1 MMERT
6 DIIRKVIAFT
16 AAGALLTGCAQTPLG
31 PTVQVMPGPGKS
43 FEAFQVD
50 QSSCKVFAADQVKGQ
65 AEQSNQRAVGAAV
78 LTTVLGAGLGAAVG
92 GGWGAAGQ
100 GAGIGA
106 ATGAATGTAIGADM
120 SANDQYNIQVQYD
133 NSFSQ
138 CMYAKGEMVPG
149 YAPVASASASAP
161 VAYGGG
167 PDPAL
172 VRSVQS
178 ELVRLSY
185 LQTTPDGVQGPR
197 TRSAIQSFERATGM
211 PVDGTSSGKLL
222 AKLQGTPTGQA
233 AATASAPSGW
243 VAPAGTPAATPAS
256 AAAPAAPAGWVA
268 PTRSP

>member
-1 MMERT
+1 MMRRT
-6 DIIRKVIAFT
+6 DTRRKIIAFT

-43 FEAFQVD
+43 FDAFQTD
-50 QSSCKVFAADQVKGQ
+50 QSSCKVFAANQVRGQ

-78 LTTVLGAGLGAAVG
+78 LTTLLGAGLGAAAG

-106 ATGAATGTAIGADM
+106 AAGAATGTAVGADM
-120 SANDQYNIQVQYD
+120 SASDQYNIQVQYD

-138 CMYAKGEMVPG
+138 CMYSKGEMVPG
-149 YAPVASASASAP
+149 YAPIASASGP
-161 VAYGGG
+161 VAYGG

-185 LQTTPDGVQGPR
+185 LQATPDGVQGPR
-197 TRSAIQSFERATGM
+197 TRSAIQSFEHANGM
-211 PVDGTSSGKLL
+211 AVDGISSGKLL

-233 AATASAPSGW
+233 AATASAPTGW
-243 VAPAGTPAATPAS
+243 VAPAGTPAAQSAATSAS
-256 AAAPAAPAGWVA
+256 AAAPASWVA
-268 PTRSP
+268 PTKSP

>member
-1 MMERT
+1 MIGHT
-6 DIIRKVIAFT
+6 DTKRKIIAFT
-16 AAGALLTGCAQTPLG
+16 AAGAVLAGCAQTPLG

-43 FEAFQVD
+43 FDVFQAD
-50 QSSCKVFAADQVKGQ
+50 QSACKVFAADQVRGQ

-106 ATGAATGTAIGADM
+106 ATGAATGTAIGANM

-161 VAYGGG
+161 VAYGG

-185 LQTTPDGVQGPR
+185 LQATPDGVQGPR
-197 TRSAIQSFERATGM
+197 TRSAIQSFERSNGM
-211 PVDGTSSGKLL
+211 AVDGTSSTKLL
-222 AKLQGTPTGQA
+222 AKLQATPTGQA

-243 VAPAGTPAATPAS
+243 VAPAGTPAAQSAATPA
-256 AAAPAAPAGWVA
+256 ATTAPAGWVA
-268 PTRSP
+268 PTKSP